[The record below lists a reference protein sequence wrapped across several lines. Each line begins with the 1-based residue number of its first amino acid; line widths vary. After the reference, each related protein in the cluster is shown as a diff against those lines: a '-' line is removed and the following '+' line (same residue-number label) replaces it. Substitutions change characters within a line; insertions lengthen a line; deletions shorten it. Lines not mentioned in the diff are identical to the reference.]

1 MSNLSSAD
9 KEYLE
14 NALRLDTG
22 WVLHFTNETFKDF
35 FETFGINIEDPK
47 YSVNGTS
54 KAKRMRMFWK
64 LESNQI
70 VGRSIL
76 ELSAMFRN
84 KELRGIIYPSLNF
97 SVNLEKIGN
106 KLLTMP
112 DANLQST
119 NYAIQNYER
128 NITLCLNNE
137 MFDHIKRYLDTEDYF
152 HAVEEAYKMVRNKL
166 KEITGC
172 EKAMDIFNPNA
183 ESHRYYNELFG
194 HDTESGT
201 PEGDFFRGVGYL
213 NLAIQFLRNEKSHD
227 LAKPLDKNLALHY
240 ITLAS
245 LTYDLISRNN

>member
-1 MSNLSSAD
+1 MSNLSPAD

-35 FETFGINIEDPK
+35 FETFGIDIEDPK
-47 YSVNGTS
+47 YSIHGTS

-64 LESNQI
+64 LENNQI

-76 ELSAMFRN
+76 ELASMFRN
-84 KELRGIIYPSLNF
+84 MELRRIMYVKF
-97 SVNLEKIGN
+97 STEIEKIGN
-106 KLLTMP
+106 KLLNMP
-112 DANLQST
+112 DINILSVNHT
-119 NYAIQNYER
+119 IQNYEQ
-128 NITLCLNNE
+128 NIHLCLNSEIFN
-137 MFDHIKRYLDTEDYF
+137 HVKRYLDTEDYF

-166 KEITGC
+166 KEKTGK
-172 EKAMDIFNPNA
+172 EKAVDVFNQNA
-183 ESHRYYNELFG
+183 ENHKYFNELFG
-194 HDTESGT
+194 HDAEVGT

-245 LTYDLISRNN
+245 LTYDLIK

>member
-1 MSNLSSAD
+1 MSNLSPAD

-64 LESNQI
+64 LENNQI
-70 VGRSIL
+70 VGQSIL
-76 ELSAMFRN
+76 ELASMFRN
-84 KELRGIIYPSLNF
+84 MELRSIMYVKF
-97 SVNLEKIGN
+97 STEIEKIGN
-106 KLLTMP
+106 KLLNMP
-112 DANLQST
+112 DINIQSVNHT
-119 NYAIQNYER
+119 IQNYEQ
-128 NITLCLNNE
+128 NIHLCLNSEIFN
-137 MFDHIKRYLDTEDYF
+137 HVKRYLDTEDYF

-166 KEITGC
+166 KEKTGK
-172 EKAMDIFNPNA
+172 EKAVDVFNQNA
-183 ESHRYYNELFG
+183 ENHKYFNELFG
-194 HDTESGT
+194 HDAEVGT

-245 LTYDLISRNN
+245 LTYNLISKK

>member
-1 MSNLSSAD
+1 MSNLSPAD

-64 LESNQI
+64 LENNQI

-76 ELSAMFRN
+76 ELASMFRN
-84 KELRGIIYPSLNF
+84 IELRSIMYVKF
-97 SVNLEKIGN
+97 STEIEKIGN
-106 KLLTMP
+106 KLLSMP
-112 DANLQST
+112 DINIQSVNHT
-119 NYAIQNYER
+119 IQNYEQ
-128 NITLCLNNE
+128 NIQLCLNFEIFN
-137 MFDHIKRYLDTEDYF
+137 HVKRYLDTEDYF
-152 HAVEEAYKMVRNKL
+152 HAIEEAYKMVRNKL
-166 KEITGC
+166 KEKTGK
-172 EKAMDIFNPNA
+172 EKAVDVFNPNA
-183 ESHRYYNELFG
+183 ESHRYYNELFA
-194 HDTESGT
+194 HDAESGT

-245 LTYDLISRNN
+245 LTYDLIQ